1 MSDTSLQDAL
11 HAAQKARQAAHD
23 HERAHRDSD
32 PADTVIAARGTE
44 LRRLADEATA
54 KHEELQRAVRTAT
67 ATKRRTEQLAEDAGL
82 QGRLR
87 AEAQARR
94 DAATLAGTQPNP
106 RGRGLR

>member
-1 MSDTSLQDAL
+1 
-11 HAAQKARQAAHD
+11 
-23 HERAHRDSD
+23 
-32 PADTVIAARGTE
+32 VIAARGTE

-54 KHEELQRAVRTAT
+54 KHEDLQRAARTAT
-67 ATKRRTEQLAEDAGL
+67 ATKRRTEQLEQDAEL

-94 DAATLAGTQPNP
+94 DAATAAGTQPNA